1 MTGHHE
7 THEIRD
13 MRKEFARLIAKD
25 PESFAKCIKEYAVRG
40 ASAFPLL
47 NTATAGSKA
56 VPHVLL
62 AGVLAE
68 YNLRGSVPKDE
79 WLSKMAD
86 KGVKGGDR
94 YAIKDNFNDSTLND
108 WLKMAQKLF
117 RSDPEFAEKVELFEF
132 FFSGK
137 VE

>member
-47 NTATAGSKA
+47 VTATAGSKA
-56 VPHVLL
+56 VPHELL
-62 AGVLAE
+62 AGMLAE
-68 YNLRGSVPKDE
+68 YNLRGSLSRE
-79 WLSKMAD
+79 QWRSKMAD
-86 KGVKGGDR
+86 RGVKGTDR
-94 YAIKDNFNDSTLND
+94 YAIKGNFTDGTLND
-108 WLKMAQKLF
+108 WLTMAQKLF

>member
-1 MTGHHE
+1 MTDDYE
-7 THEIRD
+7 RRELRE
-13 MRKEFARLIAKD
+13 MRKGFARLIAKD
-25 PESFAKCIKEYAVRG
+25 PESFSKCIKEYAIGGVN
-40 ASAFPLL
+40 AFPPLE
-47 NTATAGSKA
+47 TAEAGSKA

-94 YAIKDNFNDSTLND
+94 YAIKPGFNEHTLND
-108 WLKMAQKLF
+108 WLKMARKLF
-117 RSDPEFAEKVELFEF
+117 KTNPEFAEKVELFEF
-132 FFSGK
+132 FFSR